1 MVQVPRGKIF
11 QRKDAEAQSKKSNA
25 LALRLCGFATSRWKF
40 NLIALL
46 SICNKRKFLRLHKLP
61 GLKSPNELANRYK
74 YAQRAGRVPF
84 LAP

>member
-1 MVQVPRGKIF
+1 MRWLY
-11 QRKDAEAQSKKSNA
+11 E
-25 LALRLCGFATSRWKF
+25 LCVFAASRWKF